1 MRLFR
6 RASAWLLVL
15 ALALVL
21 MPRGRAAAS
30 GVYFTA
36 ANDQLLDL
44 NGETMPFLSNGM
56 LYVPNTVFQG
66 TDLGVSFARNYG
78 MHLALLYTAQTDL
91 RFDLENQSAWDKL
104 GNQYDT
110 YAIERGDCVFFPLD
124 VVCRHFGLDWSFT
137 QTANAPLIRITTS
150 GAVLNTEEFTSAAAT
165 QMENYY
171 NAYQRQL
178 EEQTADTRPAPAD
191 PVIPPVQ
198 TGEGQ
203 QVRLLIT
210 GRDTEA
216 TAELL
221 ALLENAQV
229 QATFLLDTEAME
241 DGDLVRGIASGGHAI
256 ALAAEGET
264 ARAVESELRR
274 GRELLWEA
282 GCLWL
287 ELVWYGGEDDI
298 SGLLEEM
305 GCGRVRAEL
314 DLQSTG
320 LGSASRARR
329 LLTSIERH
337 GGEEVSVHLGD
348 DKGCLRGLEV
358 LLREL
363 AEAGCPVSPWRL
375 QNAG

>member
-15 ALALVL
+15 ALALMLV
-21 MPRGRAAAS
+21 PRGRAAAS

-44 NGETMPFLSNGM
+44 SSETMPFLSNGM

-137 QTANAPLIRITTS
+137 QTAKAPLIRITTS
-150 GAVLNTEEFTSAAAT
+150 SAVLNTEDFTSAAAT

-178 EEQTADTRPAPAD
+178 EEQTVDTRPVPAD
-191 PVIPPVQ
+191 PVQPVQ

-210 GRDTEA
+210 SRDAEA
-216 TAELL
+216 AAEILT
-221 ALLENAQV
+221 LLESAQV
-229 QATFLLDTEAME
+229 QATFLLSTEAME
-241 DGDLVRGIASGGHAI
+241 DGNLVRGIASGGHTI

-264 ARAVESELRR
+264 AHAVESEIRQ

-287 ELVWYGGEDDI
+287 ELVWYAGESDI

-314 DLQSTG
+314 DQRSAG
-320 LGSASRARR
+320 LGSASQARR
-329 LLTSIERH
+329 LLTSIERQ
-337 GGEEVSVHLGD
+337 GGEEVTVHLGD
-348 DKGCLRGLEV
+348 DKSCLGGLEA

-363 AEAGCPVSPWRL
+363 AEAGCPVGPWRL
-375 QNAG
+375 QSAG